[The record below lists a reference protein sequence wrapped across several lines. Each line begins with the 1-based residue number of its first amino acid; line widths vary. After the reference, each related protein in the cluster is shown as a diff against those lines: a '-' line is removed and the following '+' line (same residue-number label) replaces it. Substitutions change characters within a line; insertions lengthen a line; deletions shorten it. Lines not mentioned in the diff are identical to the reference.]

1 MRPSGLGGW
10 ARSLPTGSAVI
21 DYSAGSE
28 RKARGRRVA
37 VCSAIRLY
45 CEGIAL
51 ALEHLDAVEVVA
63 VARDAAE
70 CRSLVW
76 DLNLE
81 MVLLDMATEGSV
93 DNLREL
99 SEQTAVVALAVPD
112 AEHEVIAYAEAGA
125 SAYVMRE
132 AGLDALVAT
141 VESVARGELSC
152 SARTAGMLLRRV
164 RALAADRASSE
175 PAADV
180 HLTRRE
186 LDILELLE
194 EGLSN
199 KQIAARLCIELPT
212 VKNHVHHILEKLEV
226 SRRAEAV
233 AWARRRA
240 LLAGPLGSAAGI

>member
-1 MRPSGLGGW
+1 M
-10 ARSLPTGSAVI
+10 V
-21 DYSAGSE
+21 
-28 RKARGRRVA
+28 RGRRIA
-37 VCSAIRLY
+37 LYSAIRIY

-51 ALEHLDAVEVVA
+51 ALEPLDAVEVVA

-70 CRSLVW
+70 CRSLVGK
-76 DLNLE
+76 LRLE

-93 DNLREL
+93 EILREL
-99 SEQTAVVALAVPD
+99 SEQTTVVALAVPE
-112 AEHEVIAYAEAGA
+112 AEDEVIAYAEAGA

-141 VESVARGELSC
+141 VESVARGELRC

-164 RALAADRASSE
+164 RMLAADRAPRE

-186 LDILELLE
+186 RDILELLV

-199 KQIAARLCIELPT
+199 KQIGARLCIQLPT
-212 VKNHVHHILEKLEV
+212 VKNHVHHVLEKLEV

-240 LLAGPLGSAAGI
+240 VLTGRLGSGTGI